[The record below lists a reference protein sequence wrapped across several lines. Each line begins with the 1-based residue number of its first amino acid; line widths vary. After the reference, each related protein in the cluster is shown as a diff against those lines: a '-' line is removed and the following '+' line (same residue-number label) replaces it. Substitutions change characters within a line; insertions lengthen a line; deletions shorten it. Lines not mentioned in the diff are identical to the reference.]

1 MNIKV
6 STNIS
11 SKYKDIEVCI
21 NAPERNEEVQRLE
34 NDLLIKAS
42 NNIQSVIGIQ
52 NNDIF
57 LINVSDIIVF
67 YGEDKTIFCR
77 TKEGSYRVKEKMYY
91 LEENL
96 PNKDFIRISNSA
108 IVNINQVKCFNTS
121 IIGKIIVKF
130 KDGTEENVSKRKTAE
145 IMRFLK
151 ERRC

>member
-1 MNIKV
+1 LDIKV
-6 STNIS
+6 TTNIS
-11 SKYKDIEVCI
+11 NKYKDIEVCI

-34 NDLLIKAS
+34 NDLLVKAS
-42 NNIQSVIGIQ
+42 KNIQSVIGMQ

-57 LINVSDIIVF
+57 LINVSEIIVF
-67 YGEDKTIFCR
+67 YGEDKNIFCR

-96 PNKDFIRISNSA
+96 SNKDFIRISNSA
-108 IVNINQVKCFNTS
+108 IININQVKCFNTS

-145 IMRFLK
+145 IMKFLK
-151 ERRC
+151 ERRG

>member
-1 MNIKV
+1 MDIKV
-6 STNIS
+6 TTNIS
-11 SKYKDIEVCI
+11 NKYKDIEVCI
-21 NAPERNEEVQRLE
+21 NAPERDEEVQSLE
-34 NDLLIKAS
+34 NDLLIKARK
-42 NNIQSVIGIQ
+42 NIQSVIGMQ

-67 YGEDKTIFCR
+67 YGEDKNIFCR
-77 TKEGSYRVKEKMYY
+77 TKDGSYRVKEKMYY

-96 PNKDFIRISNSA
+96 PSKDFIRISNSA
-108 IVNINQVKCFNTS
+108 IININQVKCFNTS

-151 ERRC
+151 ERRG

>member
-1 MNIKV
+1 MDIKV
-6 STNIS
+6 TTNIS
-11 SKYKDIEVCI
+11 NKYKDIEVCI

-34 NDLLIKAS
+34 NDLLVKAS
-42 NNIQSVIGIQ
+42 KNIQSVIGMQ

-57 LINVSDIIVF
+57 LINVSEIIVF
-67 YGEDKTIFCR
+67 YGEDKNIFCR

-108 IVNINQVKCFNTS
+108 IININQVKCFNTS

-130 KDGTEENVSKRKTAE
+130 KDGTEENVSKRKTSE
-145 IMRFLK
+145 IMKFLK
-151 ERRC
+151 ERRG

>member
-1 MNIKV
+1 MDIKV
-6 STNIS
+6 TTNIS
-11 SKYKDIEVCI
+11 NKYKDIEVCI

-42 NNIQSVIGIQ
+42 KNIQSVIGMQ

-57 LINVSDIIVF
+57 LINVSEIIVF
-67 YGEDKTIFCR
+67 YGEDKNIFCR
-77 TKEGSYRVKEKMYY
+77 TKEESYRVKEKMYY

-108 IVNINQVKCFNTS
+108 IININQVKCFNTS

-145 IMRFLK
+145 IMKFLK
-151 ERRC
+151 ERRG